1 MVGTAASVLD
11 TSSYYLTIN
20 GLMDLLE
27 HFRQLSRFDAWAN
40 REVVASFRR
49 GGPPPAKS
57 LALMAHIVAAEHLW
71 LARIERRASPLAVW
85 PELSLE
91 KCEEQAT
98 AIANLWQRFLSGGT
112 PLDQLVAYKNSK
124 GEAYDSLVRAGR
136 VARERLGFSDRTEP
150 TTLRDLEPEEGTG

>member
-1 MVGTAASVLD
+1 
-11 TSSYYLTIN
+11 
-20 GLMDLLE
+20 
-27 HFRQLSRFDAWAN
+27 
-40 REVVASFRR
+40 
-49 GGPPPAKS
+49 
-57 LALMAHIVAAEHLW
+57 MAHIVAAEHLW

-124 GEAYDSLVRAGR
+124 GEAYDSLVRDILTHVFMHSTYHRGQIASDMRQAGHVPAYTDFIHGVR
-136 VARERLGFSDRTEP
+136 QGLVE
-150 TTLRDLEPEEGTG
+150 